1 MKHSIQ
7 KSARPES
14 PLLGRGRGE
23 ASYFTLQELAKSAS
37 AERLA
42 IDNTPPR
49 AAQRML
55 TILVEQLL
63 DPIRRR
69 YGAPIIVT
77 SGYRCPALNTAV
89 GGVANSHH
97 IVGCAADIV
106 ASPSPSQGGGPSSAV
121 SESPLLG
128 RGRGEANSSL
138 FHLIVQMQREGAI
151 RFTQLIAEKD
161 YRWLHISYVPGM
173 LRNQIIDVNAC
184 ASEHDASSLAI
195 AQQTQPSVCDEVTNV
210 LGRAKCFAIDDNH
223 LPEGKHREAQLTSAL
238 TMTLKAAEA
247 KDSTLLND
255 TS

>member
-1 MKHSIQ
+1 MKYFSI
-7 KSARPES
+7 E
-14 PLLGRGRGE
+14 
-23 ASYFTLQELAKSAS
+23 ELVKSAS
-37 AERLA
+37 AERLT

-106 ASPSPSQGGGPSSAV
+106 ASPSPSQGGEPSSAV
-121 SESPLLG
+121 PESPLLG

-138 FHLIVQMQREGAI
+138 FHLIVQMQCEGAI

-173 LRNQIIDVNAC
+173 LRNQIIDVN
-184 ASEHDASSLAI
+184 I
-195 AQQTQPSVCDEVTNV
+195 KTNVNYNV
-210 LGRAKCFAIDDNH
+210 LGRAKCFAIDDNYR
-223 LPEGKHREAQLTSAL
+223 PEGKHREAPSTSAL
-238 TMTLKAAEA
+238 TLSLEDTLTLKRDYQ
-247 KDSTLLND
+247 DSG
-255 TS
+255 

>member
-23 ASYFTLQELAKSAS
+23 ASYFNLSELSAS
-37 AERLA
+37 ATAERLA

-49 AAQRML
+49 AAQQML
-55 TILVEQLL
+55 TVLVEQLL

-106 ASPSPSQGGGPSSAV
+106 GETPSNLPLYGEDLQASLQNISGEHPEGAPHRGGAV
-121 SESPLLG
+121 QRTEG
-128 RGRGEANSSL
+128 VCRGGSFNLAL

-173 LRNQIIDVNAC
+173 LRNQVIDINTNTVAL
-184 ASEHDASSLAI
+184 SESPIL
-195 AQQTQPSVCDEVTNV
+195 EV
-210 LGRAKCFAIDDNH
+210 DY
-223 LPEGKHREAQLTSAL
+223 Q
-238 TMTLKAAEA
+238 
-247 KDSTLLND
+247 DSG
-255 TS
+255 

>member
-1 MKHSIQ
+1 MKYFSI
-7 KSARPES
+7 E
-14 PLLGRGRGE
+14 
-23 ASYFTLQELAKSAS
+23 ELVKSAS
-37 AERLA
+37 AERLT

-106 ASPSPSQGGGPSSAV
+106 AFPSPSQGGGPSSAV

-128 RGRGEANSSL
+128 PTRKSVGCDEERFISPEESRLRVFGRGEANLSL
-138 FHLIVQMQREGAI
+138 FHLIIQMQREGAI

-173 LRNQIIDVNAC
+173 LRNQIIDINTNTVAL
-184 ASEHDASSLAI
+184 SESPIL
-195 AQQTQPSVCDEVTNV
+195 EV
-210 LGRAKCFAIDDNH
+210 DY
-223 LPEGKHREAQLTSAL
+223 Q
-238 TMTLKAAEA
+238 
-247 KDSTLLND
+247 DSG
-255 TS
+255 

>member
-1 MKHSIQ
+1 MKYFSI
-7 KSARPES
+7 E
-14 PLLGRGRGE
+14 
-23 ASYFTLQELAKSAS
+23 ELVKSAS

-106 ASPSPSQGGGPSSAV
+106 GETPSNL
-121 SESPLLG
+121 PLY
-128 RGRGEANSSL
+128 GEALQASLQNISGEHPEGAPHRGGAVQRTEGVCRGWSFNLAL
-138 FHLIVQMQREGAI
+138 FHLIIQMQREGAI
-151 RFTQLIAEKD
+151 RFTQLIAEEG

-173 LRNQIIDVNAC
+173 LRNQVIDINTNTVAL
-184 ASEHDASSLAI
+184 SESPIL
-195 AQQTQPSVCDEVTNV
+195 EV
-210 LGRAKCFAIDDNH
+210 DY
-223 LPEGKHREAQLTSAL
+223 Q
-238 TMTLKAAEA
+238 
-247 KDSTLLND
+247 DSG
-255 TS
+255 

>member
-1 MKHSIQ
+1 MKYFSI
-7 KSARPES
+7 E
-14 PLLGRGRGE
+14 
-23 ASYFTLQELAKSAS
+23 ELVKSAS

-97 IVGCAADIV
+97 IVGCAADITTG
-106 ASPSPSQGGGPSSAV
+106 SI
-121 SESPLLG
+121 E
-128 RGRGEANSSL
+128 NNTML
-138 FHLIVQMQREGAI
+138 FALIIDMQTTHAI

-173 LRNQIIDVNAC
+173 LRNQVIDVN
-184 ASEHDASSLAI
+184 DRI
-195 AQQTQPSVCDEVTNV
+195 ND
-210 LGRAKCFAIDDNH
+210 DDNDNVNH
-223 LPEGKHREAQLTSAL
+223 PSGRQLSSTSAL
-238 TMTLKAAEA
+238 TLK
-247 KDSTLLND
+247 KGYQDSG
-255 TS
+255 